1 MRHRKRVKKLALPSD
16 QRKAMLRSLAT
27 SLFQH
32 DEIMTTMPRAKV
44 LRAQADKIVG
54 LAKRG
59 DVHAIRQIS
68 KLIYRVETGEVFT
81 AGKKNKE
88 LPETVLRRIVAT
100 VGPRFKN
107 KTSGYTRVI
116 PAPPRRGDATPMA
129 LVQFVD

>member
-88 LPETVLRRIVAT
+88 LAETVLRRIVAT

-129 LVQFVD
+129 LVQLVD

>member
-1 MRHRKRVKKLALPSD
+1 MRHRKRLKKLALASD

-27 SLFQH
+27 SLFTH
-32 DEIMTTMPRAKV
+32 DEIMTTLPRAKV

-68 KLIYRVETGEVFT
+68 RLVYSAETGNT
-81 AGKKNKE
+81 ITGKHNKE
-88 LPETVLRRIVAT
+88 MPETVLRRIVHT
-100 VGPRFKN
+100 VAPRFEA

-129 LVQFVD
+129 IVQLAE

>member
-59 DVHAIRQIS
+59 AVHAIRQIS

-88 LPETVLRRIVAT
+88 LAETVLRRIVAT

-129 LVQFVD
+129 LVQLVD